1 MQGGLMKPVKREG
14 RRHKFD
20 RTGGEAKRHLEPA
33 IVRKRSKVVHHIRR
47 MPRH

>member
-1 MQGGLMKPVKREG
+1 MKPSNRDG

-20 RTGGEAKRHLEPA
+20 KSGGEGKRPHEPA
-33 IVRKRSKVVHHIRR
+33 IVKKRGKIVHHIRR